1 MKQRSGNLHPFKNK
15 IFTCEDLCLCTD
27 MQMKKRFSLESST
40 GMENFMERN
49 LNWAVLGT
57 GVIANEMA
65 QALNTMGKKLYAVGN
80 RTHEKAVKFAE
91 KYQVKKVYD
100 DFHEM
105 FTDPQVDVI
114 YITTPHNT
122 HIEFVREALKNKKHV
137 LCEKSITLNSL
148 ELDEALQLAKE
159 NNVIFAEAMTIWHMP
174 LYKKLWEFI
183 DAGKTGEFSSNLK
196 EEYAEIADWLKEGIP
211 ALGKVQMIQLNFGS
225 YKEYN
230 MDNRFFNMNL
240 AGGALLDIGVYALSI
255 ARSFMESKPDQVL
268 SQVKFAPTGADEQ
281 AGILLMNKESQ
292 MATLALSLHSKQ
304 PKRAVISC
312 EKGYIEIMEYPRADQ
327 AVIVEAESGVRHTV
341 NAGETKKALQYEM
354 EDMEYAIETGDIRK
368 LRISDTKDVMD
379 IMTGLRKEWNMKYP
393 GEIW

>member
-1 MKQRSGNLHPFKNK
+1 
-15 IFTCEDLCLCTD
+15 
-27 MQMKKRFSLESST
+27 
-40 GMENFMERN
+40 MERN

-65 QALNTMGKKLYAVGN
+65 QALKVMGKKLYAVGN
-80 RTHEKAVKFAE
+80 RTHEKAVTFAE
-91 KYQVKKVYD
+91 KYQVTKVYD

-105 FTDPQVDVI
+105 FTDSQVDVI

-148 ELDEALQLAKE
+148 ELEEALALAKE

-174 LYKKLWEFI
+174 LYKKLWELI
-183 DAGKTGEFSSNLK
+183 DAGKTGTYMPDVK
-196 EEYAEIADWLKEGIP
+196 EKHAEIADWLTEGIP

-230 MDNRFFNMNL
+230 MKNRFFNMDL

-255 ARSFMESKPDQVL
+255 ACSFMDSKPDQIL

-281 AGILLMNKESQ
+281 AGILLMNKEAQ

-312 EKGYIEIMEYPRADQ
+312 ENGYIEIMEYPRANQ
-327 AVIVEAESGVRHTV
+327 AVIVEAESGVRHNV
-341 NAGETKKALQYEM
+341 AAGDTGKALQYEM
-354 EDMEYAIETGDIRK
+354 EDMEQAIKTGNVQK
-368 LRISDTKDVMD
+368 LRIQDTKDVMD

-393 GEIW
+393 GEVW

>member
-1 MKQRSGNLHPFKNK
+1 
-15 IFTCEDLCLCTD
+15 
-27 MQMKKRFSLESST
+27 
-40 GMENFMERN
+40 MERN

-65 QALNTMGKKLYAVGN
+65 QALKVMGKKLYAVGN
-80 RTHEKAVKFAE
+80 RTHEKAVTFAE
-91 KYQVKKVYD
+91 KYQVTKVYD

-148 ELDEALQLAKE
+148 ELEEALTLAKE

-174 LYKKLWEFI
+174 LYKKLWELI
-183 DAGKTGEFSSNLK
+183 DAGKTGTYMPDVK
-196 EEYAEIADWLKEGIP
+196 EKHAEIADWLTEGIP

-230 MDNRFFNMNL
+230 MKNRFFNMDL
-240 AGGALLDIGVYALSI
+240 AGGALLDIGVYAFSI
-255 ARSFMESKPDQVL
+255 ACSFMDSKPDQIL

-281 AGILLMNKESQ
+281 AGILLMNKEAQ

-312 EKGYIEIMEYPRADQ
+312 ENGYIEIMEYPRADQ
-327 AVIVEAESGVRHTV
+327 AVIVEAESGVRHNV
-341 NAGETKKALQYEM
+341 AAGDTGKALQYEM
-354 EDMEYAIETGDIRK
+354 EDMEQAIKTGNVQK
-368 LRISDTKDVMD
+368 LRIQDTKDVMD

-393 GEIW
+393 GEVW

>member
-1 MKQRSGNLHPFKNK
+1 
-15 IFTCEDLCLCTD
+15 
-27 MQMKKRFSLESST
+27 
-40 GMENFMERN
+40 MERN

-65 QALNTMGKKLYAVGN
+65 QALKVMGKKLYAVGN
-80 RTHEKAVKFAE
+80 RTHEKAVTFAE
-91 KYQVKKVYD
+91 KYQVTKVYD

-148 ELDEALQLAKE
+148 ELEEALALAKE

-174 LYKKLWEFI
+174 LYKKLWELI
-183 DAGKTGEFSSNLK
+183 DAGKTGTYMPDVK
-196 EEYAEIADWLKEGIP
+196 EKHAEIADWLTEGIP

-230 MDNRFFNMNL
+230 MKNRFFNMDL

-255 ARSFMESKPDQVL
+255 ACSFMDSKPDQIL

-281 AGILLMNKESQ
+281 AGILLMNKEAQ

-312 EKGYIEIMEYPRADQ
+312 ENGYIEIMEYPRANQ
-327 AVIVEAESGVRHTV
+327 AVIVEAESGVRH
-341 NAGETKKALQYEM
+341 NIAAGDTGKALQYEM
-354 EDMEYAIETGDIRK
+354 EDMEQAIKTGNVQK
-368 LRISDTKDVMD
+368 LRIQDTKDVMD

-393 GEIW
+393 GEVW